1 MPLSKHS
8 HRVCLHLLYVDSAS
22 RVCLQGVVRDRN
34 LRCGRV
40 LGTGPASLA
49 QLTASVAQ
57 ELGDLMLAMRFA
69 RCCGPRY
76 RPRWSISRLIWWT
89 FNGSLNVNARA

>member
-1 MPLSKHS
+1 MPQSKRS
-8 HRVCLHLLYVDSAS
+8 HQVCLQLPYADSVS

-40 LGTGPASLA
+40 LRIGPANLA
-49 QLTASVAQ
+49 ELMASEAQ

-76 RPRWSISRLIWWT
+76 RPRWLISGLTWWT
-89 FNGSLNVNARA
+89 INGPFNVNTRA

>member
-1 MPLSKHS
+1 MGRLRSS
-8 HRVCLHLLYVDSAS
+8 SCRTSTRVS
-22 RVCLQGVVRDRN
+22 RVCLQGVIRDRN

-40 LGTGPASLA
+40 LRIGPASLA

-57 ELGDLMLAMRFA
+57 ELGDSMLAMRFA

-76 RPRWSISRLIWWT
+76 RPRWSISRLIWRT
-89 FNGSLNVNARA
+89 FNGSLNVDTRA